1 MRAGA
6 ADLFHDDDEEDNGS
20 EYGSVKD
27 PEEAPT
33 DDIASRR
40 KVRVRAKGG
49 AVSGGASMSTLEDDD
64 DEFAITVS
72 PSGQV
77 VVERRALPEMHASAS
92 SIPGEPLASADQYPK
107 QEMAGKKRG
116 RLPGEE
122 YRSKKAGGDVWRSG
136 MLQPHAYIPLD
147 AKLFSK
153 KNHEEAMSQFGAVV
167 NSRSAK
173 DQKVRRSRHG
183 QIIVPGNRKQREAR
197 KKSSGK

>member
-1 MRAGA
+1 M
-6 ADLFHDDDEEDNGS
+6 N
-20 EYGSVKD
+20 D
-27 PEEAPT
+27 PEEAPA

-40 KVRVRAKGG
+40 KVRVRARGG
-49 AVSGGASMSTLEDDD
+49 ATSGGASTATENDFD
-64 DEFAITVS
+64 DEFAITIS

-77 VVERRALPEMHASAS
+77 VVERRAPPELHASAS
-92 SIPGEPLASADQYPK
+92 ATPGEPIASADQYPR
-107 QEMAGKKRG
+107 QEVAGKKRV

-147 AKLFSK
+147 AKLLSK
-153 KNHEEAMSQFGAVV
+153 KNHEEAISQFGAVV
-167 NSRSAK
+167 NSRSTK